1 MNQPPVS
8 NAALKKVIAAI
19 PSRKIMV
26 IGDIMLD
33 EYLWGEVRRISPEAP
48 VPVLEVEASS
58 DRLGGAANVVQNLA
72 SLGVEPTL
80 ISICGSDAKG
90 RDLKRMLEE
99 IGCRTDGLVFTGS
112 RPTTV
117 KTRIMAKQQQIVRV
131 DREVRRDLSGPELK
145 KIIQNFDR
153 QISEV
158 HGVIVSDYDKGVI
171 SKDFIAHIIT
181 TCRKLGVFMA
191 IDPKERHFDL
201 YQGVDVITPNLKET
215 LNALGVQHRHFEM
228 EEIIELGW
236 RLADKLEL
244 KYLLLTL
251 SERGMAV
258 YERSE
263 RRVTHLPTV
272 ARKVFDVTGAGDTVI
287 GVFTAAMAA
296 GALPATAA
304 FIANHAAGVTVGELG
319 TASVDLA
326 TLLRVCLCSDRP

>member
-1 MNQPPVS
+1 
-8 NAALKKVIAAI
+8 
-19 PSRKIMV
+19 
-26 IGDIMLD
+26 
-33 EYLWGEVRRISPEAP
+33 
-48 VPVLEVEASS
+48 
-58 DRLGGAANVVQNLA
+58 
-72 SLGVEPTL
+72 
-80 ISICGSDAKG
+80 
-90 RDLKRMLEE
+90 
-99 IGCRTDGLVFTGS
+99 
-112 RPTTV
+112 
-117 KTRIMAKQQQIVRV
+117 
-131 DREVRRDLSGPELK
+131 
-145 KIIQNFDR
+145 
-153 QISEV
+153 
-158 HGVIVSDYDKGVI
+158 
-171 SKDFIAHIIT
+171 
-181 TCRKLGVFMA
+181 
-191 IDPKERHFDL
+191 
-201 YQGVDVITPNLKET
+201 
-215 LNALGVQHRHFEM
+215 M